1 MKVNHTDK
9 MYKEYQETPK
19 DAVLYQIDT
28 RNSEHFDDSGHIYRF
43 DGFDCPLCSARSY
56 WYMDDDGWIDYF
68 ITALGCRS
76 CGTIFVRSASEW
88 FGSPEADDIDSGH
101 QLYTM
106 PYHILP
112 EEYMP
117 LRHKGDSGNIYN
129 RESWQRI
136 AQAVYEYIGRW
147 DSITEKLVQVMYH

>member
-68 ITALGCRS
+68 ITALGCTS
-76 CGTIFVRSASEW
+76 CGTIFVRSSGEW
-88 FGSPEADDIDSGH
+88 FDSPESDDIDSDH
-101 QLYTM
+101 SLYTM

-117 LRHKGDSGNIYN
+117 LRHKGDSEDIYN

-136 AQAVYEYIGRW
+136 AQAVYEYTGHW
-147 DSITEKLVQVMYH
+147 DFMTQELVRYRY